1 MSYGRSSIS
10 VSKVGNLEKT
20 VSTEQTL
27 FTMMIKCLLNPS
39 EMLGNTAIKD
49 LDTVPM
55 RCRGR
60 LAVGGIVHI
69 AGNQSTGFCA
79 PGGETRGTFAFPS
92 LISVD

>member
-27 FTMMIKCLLNPS
+27 FKMMIKCLLNPK

-49 LDTVPM
+49 LDPVPM

-60 LAVGGIVHI
+60 VRGGGTVHRH
-69 AGNQSTGFCA
+69 SSC
-79 PGGETRGTFAFPS
+79 E
-92 LISVD
+92 V